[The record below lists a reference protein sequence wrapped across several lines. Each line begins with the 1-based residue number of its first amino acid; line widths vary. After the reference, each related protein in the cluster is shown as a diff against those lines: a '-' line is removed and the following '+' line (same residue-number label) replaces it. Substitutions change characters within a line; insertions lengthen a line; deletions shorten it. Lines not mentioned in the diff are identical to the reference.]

1 MIRFSAHKI
10 STRLASVTIQLALLV
25 ALAISTVQVGLD
37 FREELVTRDATV
49 NRILEVAVPSG
60 ARSVW
65 LIDQDLA
72 REVVSGLLEYPFVF
86 SATISDDLGNK
97 IGSSNRNT
105 TPSSNT
111 RWFTSFLT
119 RELDAKTISLKLPE
133 HVDGNPGRLELLID
147 NDVFLAPFYGRVWV
161 QFLGSLMIS
170 ITVALL
176 MLVVANTLLAR
187 PLVTLADDLSDIDPE
202 IAHDDL
208 KPPKGHE
215 KDELGL
221 MVDAVNNMLGSI
233 RALLSEQKSAQMSLA
248 RAKDDLEE
256 KVNERTIELQH
267 EIKERQ
273 TAQEDLRDANLDLEK
288 RVDVRTKELQT
299 SLSEQENTAREL
311 MRMKE
316 QADAANRAKT
326 AFLANMSHELRT
338 PLNAII
344 GFSSIMSQEMFGP
357 VGNAKYQEYL
367 SDIVN
372 SGEHLSELLGNI
384 LDLAKV
390 EAGELHLHEESTQV
404 ESMIASCLKMCDVMA
419 EKDDIS
425 LTMDIKGGVDYIL
438 VDQTRTRQII
448 INLLSNAVKFTSK
461 GGSVN
466 TTAQFED
473 SGDLLFCVSDTG
485 IGIPKDKLKSVLEPF
500 VQVDVSYSK
509 SHQGAGL
516 GLALS
521 RMLARLHGGEL
532 WIESEENV
540 GTQVYFRLP
549 AARAHSQEKIE
560 A

>member
-37 FREELVTRDATV
+37 FREELVTRDETV
-49 NRILEVAVPSG
+49 DRILEVAVKSG

-72 REVVSGLLEYPFVF
+72 HEVVSGLLEYPFVF

-97 IGSSNRNT
+97 IGSSNRST
-105 TPSSNT
+105 TASSTT

-119 RELDAKTISLKLPE
+119 KELLAKTISLPLPP
-133 HVDGNPGRLELLID
+133 HVEGNPGRLELLID
-147 NDVFLAPFYGRVWV
+147 NDIFLAPFYERVWIL
-161 QFLGSLMIS
+161 FLGSLMIS

-233 RALLSEQKSAQMSLA
+233 RALLSEQKGAQRSLA
-248 RAKDDLEE
+248 RARDDLEE

-273 TAQEDLRDANLDLEK
+273 TAQDDLRNANLGLEK
-288 RVDVRTKELQT
+288 RVDERTKELKT
-299 SLSEQENTAREL
+299 AFDEQEATSREL

-357 VGNAKYQEYL
+357 VGNEKYQEYL

-390 EAGELHLHEESTQV
+390 EAGELHLHEESV
-404 ESMIASCLKMCDVMA
+404 DVASMIASCMKMCDVMA
-419 EKDDIS
+419 GKDHIKLS
-425 LTMDIKGGVDYIL
+425 MDIQDGVDYVV

-448 INLLSNAVKFTSK
+448 INLISNAIKFTPAN
-461 GGSVN
+461 GSVK
-466 TTAQFED
+466 TIVEFED

-485 IGIPKDKLKSVLEPF
+485 IGIPQDKLKSVLEPF

-549 AARAHSQEKIE
+549 GHRAHTQTKKQ